1 MRLFCL
7 RHRSFFLP
15 FFLIWIILGII
26 QLLFTQ
32 NFILLFVNKHWTP
45 VADIFFKN
53 FTYVG
58 DGIFILISGLLAAL
72 FSYRLAVKMFLSY
85 AISGVVVQFLKQ
97 MVFSEIYRPPKIL
110 ASILPILHKVEGVQL
125 YHFNSFPSGHTTS
138 AFALFTV
145 LALECKSS
153 VYKPFLL
160 LPPLLVAYSRIYLL
174 AHFLGDVYVAAF
186 VAIPVSVLVYFYMN
200 LYWEAQTDPRL
211 AGGLTKLF

>member
-15 FFLIWIILGII
+15 FFLIWIVLSVI

-32 NFILLFVNKHWTP
+32 NFIFLFVNKHWTP
-45 VADIFFKN
+45 FADIFFK
-53 FTYVG
+53 TCTHVG
-58 DGIFILISGLLAAL
+58 DGVFILVSGLVATL
-72 FSYRLAVKMFLSY
+72 FSYRLAVKIFLSY
-85 AISGVVVQFLKQ
+85 AISGIVVQFLKQ
-97 MVFSEIYRPPKIL
+97 MVFAEIYRPPKIL
-110 ASILPILHKVEGVQL
+110 AALLPVLHKVEGVQL

-153 VYKPFLL
+153 LIKPFLL
-160 LPPLLVAYSRIYLL
+160 IPPLLVAYSRIYLL

-200 LYWEAQTDPRL
+200 QYWAAQTDPRL
-211 AGGLTKLF
+211 DGGLTKLF